1 MGRWLCIDPG
11 HKRTGIAVGSDGDG
25 ITSPI
30 KTLPS
35 KPPGDCI
42 QSICDLAGEYDVQG
56 IVVGWPINMD
66 GTEGDQA
73 KESRVLAA
81 ELAQASGLDVRIF
94 DERLSSFA
102 ADKFL
107 AGQLTRKKRRARQD
121 AIAAATILGEFFA
134 TDGPA
139 NAPGPETD
147 YQPPLI

>member
-11 HKRTGIAVGSDGDG
+11 HKRTGIAVGSDTDS

-35 KPPGDCI
+35 KPPDECI
-42 QSICDLAGEYDVQG
+42 KSICELAREYEVQG

-73 KESRVLAA
+73 KESRVLADQ
-81 ELAQASGLDVRIF
+81 LAQASGLDVRIF

-134 TDGPA
+134 CDGPA
-139 NAPGPETD
+139 NAQGPQITD
-147 YQPPLI
+147 DQTP